1 VTIVHG
7 QDQLLND
14 AYPEKFR
21 TKALQRIQKTGT
33 EVVLDDYV
41 DVTEPSEDGTVTTR
55 KGKKIKASLIVR
67 TTCIPLS
74 RQWLKDSNT

>member
-1 VTIVHG
+1 MHG
-7 QDQLLND
+7 QDQLIND
-14 AYPEKFR
+14 AYPQKFR

-55 KGKKIKASLIVR
+55 NGRKIKASLVVR
-67 TTCIPLS
+67 TACIPPS
-74 RQWLKDSNT
+74 KR